1 MQLTTRS
8 RYGLRM
14 LLDIALHGE
23 DGPVRIQDI
32 AKRRNISVKY
42 LEQLIR
48 ALKKAGFITSKRGP
62 KGGHVLAGAD
72 GQVYGVDH
80 GVSLHAEDKLRT
92 VLWGW
97 AGKPIDDDVLGAV
110 AALRDALRDGLAAT
124 LAPHLTRPEIA
135 ALQARVVELLDNPI
149 MPSPDRHRPIPWP
162 AF

>member
-48 ALKKAGFITSKRGP
+48 ALKKAGFIQSKRGP
-62 KGGHVLAGAD
+62 KGGHTLATPPDRIRIGDVVRALESRPELTEC
-72 GQVYGVDH
+72 V
-80 GVSLHAEDKLRT
+80 
-92 VLWGW
+92 
-97 AGKPIDDDVLGAV
+97 GKPEICVIAGECITRQIW
-110 AALRDALRDGLAAT
+110 LRATESIFRELDAICLAD
-124 LAPHLTRPEIA
+124 LLEQSRKS
-135 ALQARVVELLDNPI
+135 ELLGLPCC
-149 MPSPDRHRPIPWP
+149 
-162 AF
+162 

>member
-48 ALKKAGFITSKRGP
+48 ALKKAGFINSKRGP
-62 KGGHVLAGAD
+62 KGGHVLAVGTD
-72 GQVYGVDH
+72 QIRVG
-80 GVSLHAEDKLRT
+80 
-92 VLWGW
+92 
-97 AGKPIDDDVLGAV
+97 DVV
-110 AALRDALRDGLAAT
+110 RALES
-124 LAPHLTRPEIA
+124 RPELTECVGCPEVCLISSDCITRQIWA
-135 ALQARVVELLDNPI
+135 RATESIFRELDAILLTDLLIQARRSEMLGLPCC
-149 MPSPDRHRPIPWP
+149 
-162 AF
+162 

>member
-62 KGGHVLAGAD
+62 KGGHVLAVGAD
-72 GQVYGVDH
+72 EIKVG
-80 GVSLHAEDKLRT
+80 
-92 VLWGW
+92 
-97 AGKPIDDDVLGAV
+97 DVV
-110 AALRDALRDGLAAT
+110 RALES
-124 LAPHLTRPEIA
+124 RPELTECVGNPDVCLISA
-135 ALQARVVELLDNPI
+135 DCATRQIWARATESIFRELDAIRLVDLMVQARRSEILGLPCC
-149 MPSPDRHRPIPWP
+149 
-162 AF
+162 

>member
-62 KGGHVLAGAD
+62 KGGHVLAVGAD
-72 GQVYGVDH
+72 EIKVG
-80 GVSLHAEDKLRT
+80 
-92 VLWGW
+92 
-97 AGKPIDDDVLGAV
+97 DVV
-110 AALRDALRDGLAAT
+110 RALES
-124 LAPHLTRPEIA
+124 RPELTECVGNPDVCLISA
-135 ALQARVVELLDNPI
+135 DCVTRQIWARATESIFRELDAIRLADLMVQSRRSEILGLPCC
-149 MPSPDRHRPIPWP
+149 
-162 AF
+162 

>member
-48 ALKKAGFITSKRGP
+48 ALKKAGFINSKRGP
-62 KGGHVLAGAD
+62 KGGHVLAVGAD
-72 GQVYGVDH
+72 QIRVG
-80 GVSLHAEDKLRT
+80 
-92 VLWGW
+92 
-97 AGKPIDDDVLGAV
+97 DVV
-110 AALRDALRDGLAAT
+110 RALES
-124 LAPHLTRPEIA
+124 RPELTECVGNPDVCLIA
-135 ALQARVVELLDNPI
+135 TDCVTRQIWAKATESIFRELDAIRLADLLIQARRSEILGLPCC
-149 MPSPDRHRPIPWP
+149 
-162 AF
+162 

>member
-48 ALKKAGFITSKRGP
+48 ALKKAGFINSKRGP
-62 KGGHVLAGAD
+62 KGGHVLAVGAD
-72 GQVYGVDH
+72 QIRVG
-80 GVSLHAEDKLRT
+80 
-92 VLWGW
+92 
-97 AGKPIDDDVLGAV
+97 DVV
-110 AALRDALRDGLAAT
+110 RALES
-124 LAPHLTRPEIA
+124 RPELTECVGNPDVCLIA
-135 ALQARVVELLDNPI
+135 TDCVTRQIWAKATESIFRELDAIRLADLLIQARRSEILGLPC
-149 MPSPDRHRPIPWP
+149 
-162 AF
+162 